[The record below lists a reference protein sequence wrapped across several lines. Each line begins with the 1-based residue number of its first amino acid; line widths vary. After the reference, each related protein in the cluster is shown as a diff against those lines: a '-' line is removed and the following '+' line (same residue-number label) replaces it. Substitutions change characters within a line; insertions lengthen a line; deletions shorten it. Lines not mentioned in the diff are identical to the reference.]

1 MVQLMP
7 GHRQLVPSSHLGGE
21 RGFSLVEVMVVVV
34 ILGVVSS
41 IAVAGF
47 NSVLRRERINAVAL
61 ETAGWFEEVR
71 NQAARRVDEDLN
83 AGGCAITLSPSSS
96 MASGAV
102 LATAE
107 SACGAR
113 DATLRIPADLGGT
126 ISASSTNG
134 NSIIF
139 TPRGLWIASPAVTG
153 PLEIRMVLDGGGPM
167 RCVRI
172 SETLGSIDIG
182 SANTSNLGASCTSY
196 NAI

>member
-7 GHRQLVPSSHLGGE
+7 VHRQPLLSRRPAESA
-21 RGFSLVEVMVVVV
+21 FSLVEVMVVVV

-47 NSVLRRERINAVAL
+47 NFVLRRERINAVAL

-83 AGGCAITLSPSSS
+83 AGGCSITLSPSSS

-126 ISASSTNG
+126 VSAQSTNG
-134 NSIIF
+134 TSIIF

-153 PLEIRMVLDGGGPM
+153 PLEIKMVLDGGGPM

-172 SETLGSIDIG
+172 SEILGSIDIG
-182 SANTSNLGASCTSY
+182 SSNTANLGAACTDY
-196 NAI
+196 TAI